1 MRNTIIKDPV
11 LEPYHLSK
19 DQYCYTLIETITPDE
34 KNIGKFGKKD
44 NGNQG
49 KDYEKPI
56 GYYTNLA
63 SALKKIATLKLHNQQ
78 SYPTVKEY
86 IKEWE
91 YQKEEIAKLLTQLE
105 LV

>member
-1 MRNTIIKDPV
+1 MRNTIIKDPI
-11 LEPYHLSK
+11 LEPFYLSK
-19 DQYCYTLIETITPDE
+19 DQHCYTLIETITPDK

-63 SALKKIATLKLHNQQ
+63 SALKKIATLKLHNKQF
-78 SYPTVKEY
+78 YPTVKEY

>member
-1 MRNTIIKDPV
+1 MRNTIIKDPI

-19 DQYCYTLIETITPDE
+19 DQHCYTLIETITPDE

-78 SYPTVKEY
+78 SYSTVKEY